1 MNSTKHTWTC
11 ATCGQGLTRKS
22 TAVRHNNDLHS
33 GRAMIVRPNEYIVG
47 RLNGKFLE
55 SDPLLYRR
63 NHIGQKNRS
72 SVNNRTRGPGTVG
85 RSVAHEKMYEYAQ
98 QQQPIESDRVDKL
111 SPQFSANLNS
121 YNDANDFKAS
131 NSMKK
136 FSERWLKL
144 REFEML
150 AKKHCPAH
158 IIKKMMVIV
167 NMAVATGNDDF
178 LEKNLAILRDRD
190 RKN

>member
-11 ATCGQGLTRKS
+11 ATCGQGLTRRS
-22 TAVRHNNDLHS
+22 TAVRHNNNLHS

-72 SVNNRTRGPGTVG
+72 SVNNRTGGPGAVR
-85 RSVAHEKMYEYAQ
+85 RSIAHEKMYEYAQ
-98 QQQPIESDRVDKL
+98 EQQPIESHSVDKP
-111 SPQFSANLNS
+111 SPQFNANLNS
-121 YNDANDFKAS
+121 YNESNDFKPS
-131 NSMKK
+131 NSMQKS
-136 FSERWLKL
+136 SERWLKVK
-144 REFEML
+144 EFETL

-158 IIKKMMVIV
+158 VKQMMVMV
-167 NMAVATGNDDF
+167 NMAVTTGNDDF
-178 LEKNLAILRDRD
+178 LEKNLATLRDID